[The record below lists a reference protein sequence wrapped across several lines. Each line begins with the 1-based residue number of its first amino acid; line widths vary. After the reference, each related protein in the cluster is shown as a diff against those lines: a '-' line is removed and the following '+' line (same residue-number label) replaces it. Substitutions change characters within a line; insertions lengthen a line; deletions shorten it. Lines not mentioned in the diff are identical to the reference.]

1 MNVLEE
7 SVPCRYH
14 YRRSVSGHQIAAS
27 SAYNKTESVST
38 ETVRKPAQAAA
49 ALAFLRGQERSSFGL
64 DPRTT
69 RSSSNSQG
77 GPHMSGQNSTIGSA
91 MNALKRRQSVRFV
104 TQRTT
109 NYPSTQIFVE
119 PRPGYGTV
127 KLKAVSKNKLTVYR
141 PMSPLSSFGNGST
154 ASEVLDVFAS
164 GHVIPT
170 ESSTQE
176 DDILSSESVHYGF
189 RKSRSMLMQHKSP
202 DVDDTNINPEKPSS
216 LCYQYSSGISSI
228 PMPGTESRQMH
239 LKTHKSMSH
248 LGSTQN
254 NSSSGCRV
262 ANDLQVQIARDR
274 FLHQMNQQR
283 LRDRPSFLFW
293 AKPRR
298 QVLSGHSSSESSENE
313 GIPPW
318 KESRLSR
325 KARRAAN
332 RIRNR
337 FRRVFGRS
345 LKAPVKILQQQ
356 AETPEAHAK
365 EYFVTEVQEALG
377 DNDTQSSSSISDTQT
392 SLDSYKKRTIR
403 LVPPTHCHLPIYQFS
418 QDYGLQDLSYSESI
432 YSRSTGSPTP
442 EPTTSHGSL
451 PNTSSAIHYRAQYD
465 LSSTAH
471 ANNYSN
477 KIGSVERGHIRENAQ
492 INDDD
497 REVAPAPISMTKQ
510 PLGELQH
517 NAMLN
522 SDLIPVLKPTKK
534 ASSPTPLLENIEFNR
549 STPPLL
555 PPRVE
560 ASAVHTQ
567 LVSSGTVTLT
577 TLPQRQPL
585 NSAAKVFRSASLADM
600 ILLSRHQNTSP
611 KSFDQLPHNSARNFL
626 RQGLRPSSEMGS
638 ESRGT
643 KNASRSYERLWK
655 LEPIQQTRRANESL
669 RMMLVERGN
678 NKRHNNWTESPTMP
692 DKVTGIQTG
701 RLGVTSEIDT
711 IKSEGENEDPQGE
724 GEIEGVCS
732 IEGAGLMGPSIACRN
747 IRLVGSMLSS
757 RRSRIIGCSEGD
769 SEEAFI

>member
-1 MNVLEE
+1 
-7 SVPCRYH
+7 
-14 YRRSVSGHQIAAS
+14 
-27 SAYNKTESVST
+27 
-38 ETVRKPAQAAA
+38 
-49 ALAFLRGQERSSFGL
+49 
-64 DPRTT
+64 
-69 RSSSNSQG
+69 
-77 GPHMSGQNSTIGSA
+77 MSGQNSTIGGA

-154 ASEVLDVFAS
+154 ASEVLDVFTS

-176 DDILSSESVHYGF
+176 DDILSLESVHYGF
-189 RKSRSMLMQHKSP
+189 RKSRSMLMPHKSP
-202 DVDDTNINPEKPSS
+202 DVDDTNIDSEKPSS
-216 LCYQYSSGISSI
+216 LCYQYSSGISNI
-228 PMPGTESRQMH
+228 PMPRTESRQMH
-239 LKTHKSMSH
+239 LKTHKSMSL
-248 LGSTQN
+248 LGSTRN

-293 AKPRR
+293 AKPRM
-298 QVLSGHSSSESSENE
+298 QVLPGHSSGESSENE

-325 KARRAAN
+325 KARRAADK
-332 RIRNR
+332 IRNR

-377 DNDTQSSSSISDTQT
+377 DSDTQSSSSISDTQT
-392 SLDSYKKRTIR
+392 SLGSYKKRTIR

-418 QDYGLQDLSYSESI
+418 QDHELQDLSYSESI
-432 YSRSTGSPTP
+432 YSRSSGSPTP
-442 EPTTSHGSL
+442 EPTTGHGSL
-451 PNTSSAIHYRAQYD
+451 PNTGSSAIHYSPPYD
-465 LSSTAH
+465 LFSTAH

-477 KIGSVERGHIRENAQ
+477 NIGSVERGHIRENAQ

-534 ASSPTPLLENIEFNR
+534 ASSPTPLLENIGFNR

-555 PPRVE
+555 PPSVE
-560 ASAVHTQ
+560 ASAVLTQ
-567 LVSSGTVTLT
+567 LVSSGTVRLT
-577 TLPQRQPL
+577 TLPQSQPL

-600 ILLSRHQNTSP
+600 ILLSRRQNTSP
-611 KSFDQLPHNSARNFL
+611 KSFDPLPHNSAQNFL

-643 KNASRSYERLWK
+643 KSASRSYERLWK
-655 LEPIQQTRRANESL
+655 LGPIQRTWRTNASL
-669 RMMLVERGN
+669 RGMLVERGN
-678 NKRHNNWTESPTMP
+678 NKRHDNGTESLTMP

-711 IKSEGENEDPQGE
+711 IKSEGENADPQGE